1 MAIKIPVRSSASESV
16 GGKTIRIP
24 RDRKQAVNL
33 RTDTNLLGVAASST
47 VPESINKITSFLDT
61 TAQRIKAHNDKLRE
75 QEIKNFN
82 TKNLSLLTK
91 ELQDYNF
98 TIEDNRDADT
108 SLIWNNFTTFYDKT
122 LKRYKDTVYKG
133 KEEEWERFVSHFHSA
148 FNAGKSDLRLIRNNK
163 IKGNAQV
170 SFNLSL
176 DKFKTDVNKLTA
188 TYNLVDATKLLLK
201 EFNAEQKH
209 YAQIDKTLVFNA
221 ETYAY
226 NSMYQKIASAGH
238 KFVNKY
244 DGVEYLNFQTIY
256 QELRQN
262 IDYGEFIGGWVK
274 SSGISQIPEE
284 YRTELIKWAD
294 KGMKDQKD
302 FFINQQTRLNDVN
315 GDPISKLIGDWI
327 NDDLKPKDAAG
338 NDITPRTFLESMIQK
353 AESTHKITPE
363 FAESLYNRIEGIV
376 TDKGKGAKTD
386 SFGSPASLNKYID
399 KILTNQWTVR
409 DTLNVQND
417 PTIEYKGK
425 KFLMDFLKTWSTE
438 LDETK
443 KMYLEEYIATFE
455 NKITG
460 ITGKITDVMGL
471 QLLEKQKFNATKAIR
486 AIVAEGERAGISY
499 YEMFENPNSDFYIPK
514 RLDTIYNISISNLQ
528 DAQAEIKGNKD
539 FWASKYNESLSY
551 FVDADIETEGQQVY
565 TGFDMKEIV
574 DEKGVVIGQE
584 KVPIG
589 TVAIYYE
596 RYLNKPQPPN
606 QYRIVAGKKMQ
617 IPIGEYENSKEYL
630 KYIKDY
636 AIWLSKGNFNTMKIP
651 SIYKSILGYTD
662 LADKEK
668 LENQ

>member
-1 MAIKIPVRSSASESV
+1 MAIRIPVRSSASESV

-33 RTDTNLLGVAASST
+33 RTDTNLLGVAASSS

-61 TAQRIKAHNDKLRE
+61 TAQRIKAHNNKLRK

-98 TIEDNRDADT
+98 AIEDDRDADT
-108 SLIWNNFTTFYDKT
+108 SLIWNNFDTFYKKT
-122 LKRYKDTVYKG
+122 LKKYKDTVYKG

-148 FNAGKSDLRLIRNNK
+148 FNAGKSDLRLVRNNK
-163 IKGNAQV
+163 IKGNARV

-176 DKFKTDVNKLTA
+176 DKFKTDISKLPTSQ
-188 TYNLVDATKLLLK
+188 NLVYATQLLLN
-201 EFNAEQKH
+201 EFNAEQNH
-209 YAQIDKTLVFNA
+209 YAQIDNTLVFDA

-226 NSMYQKIASAGH
+226 KSMYQKIASADH

-244 DGVEYLNFQTIY
+244 DTYEYLNFQDIY
-256 QELRQN
+256 QELRKN
-262 IDYGEFIGGWVK
+262 KTYGTFGK
-274 SSGISQIPEE
+274 IPEK

-302 FFINQQTRLNDVN
+302 FFVNQQARLNDVN

-327 NDDLKPKDAAG
+327 NDDLKSKDAAG
-338 NDITPRTFLESMIQK
+338 NDIPPRTYLESLVQK

-363 FAESLYNRIEGIV
+363 FAKSLYDRIEGIV
-376 TDKGKGAKTD
+376 IDKSKGAKTD
-386 SFGSPASLNKYID
+386 LFGSPASLNKYID

-425 KFLMDFLKTWSTE
+425 KFLMDFLKTWRTE

-443 KMYLEEYIATFE
+443 KMYIEEYIATFE
-455 NKITG
+455 NKVTG
-460 ITGKITDVMGL
+460 PIGKVTAIQFGK
-471 QLLEKQKFNATKAIR
+471 LLDKQKFNATKAIR

-499 YEMFENPNSDFYIPK
+499 YEMFENPNNEEWYIPK
-514 RLDTIYNISISNLQ
+514 RLDTIYNISISTIDDIQ
-528 DAQAEIKGNKD
+528 KEITANKD
-539 FWASKYNESLSY
+539 FWRSKYNEALSY
-551 FVDADIETEGQQVY
+551 YVDADIETEGQQVY
-565 TGFDMKEIV
+565 EGFDMKEIV
-574 DEKGVVIGQE
+574 DEKGVVIGQK
-584 KVPIG
+584 KVPIIG
-589 TVAIYYE
+589 KTAVYYE

-606 QYRIVAGKKMQ
+606 QYRIVAGKKIQ

-636 AIWLSKGNFNTMKIP
+636 AIWLEKGNFNTMKIP

>member
-1 MAIKIPVRSSASESV
+1 MAIKIPVRSSASASV
-16 GGKTIRIP
+16 GGSTIRIP
-24 RDRKQAVNL
+24 RERGKSTVNL
-33 RTDTNLLGVAASST
+33 PKTNLLSS
-47 VPESINKITSFLDT
+47 VPNAIAPAFDKLTAFLDV
-61 TAQRIKAHNDKLRE
+61 TAARVKAHNDKLRE

-98 TIEDNRDADT
+98 AIEDDRDADT
-108 SLIWNNFTTFYDKT
+108 SLIWNNFTTFYEKT

-148 FNAGKSDLRLIRNNK
+148 FNAGKSDLRLVRNNK
-163 IKGNAQV
+163 IKGNARV

-176 DKFKTDVNKLTA
+176 DKFKTDVSKLTA
-188 TYNLVDATKLLLK
+188 TYNLLDSTKILLK
-201 EFNAEQKH
+201 EFNAEQNH
-209 YAQIDKTLVFNA
+209 YAQIDNTLVFDA

-226 NSMYQKIASAGH
+226 KSMYQKIASAGH

-244 DGVEYLNFQTIY
+244 DGKEYLNFQTIY

-262 IDYGEFIGGWVK
+262 KDYGEFIGGWVK
-274 SSGISQIPEE
+274 SSGISKIPEK
-284 YRTELIKWAD
+284 YRTELIQWAD

-302 FFINQQTRLNDVN
+302 FFINQQARLNDVN

-338 NDITPRTFLESMIQK
+338 NDIQPRTFLESMIQK

-363 FAESLYNRIEGIV
+363 FAKGLYTRIKTIS
-376 TDKGKGAKTD
+376 TDKDKGQKTD
-386 SFGSPASLNKYID
+386 SFGSPASLNKYMD

-417 PTIEYKGK
+417 PTIEYKGE
-425 KFLMDFLKTWSTE
+425 KFLMDFLKTWRTE

-443 KMYLEEYIATFE
+443 KMYIEEYIATFE

-460 ITGKITDVMGL
+460 VTGQITDIMGL

-499 YEMFENPNSDFYIPK
+499 YEMFENPNSGWYIPK
-514 RLDTIYNISISNLQ
+514 RLDSIYNISISNLGQ
-528 DAQAEIKGNKD
+528 IQTEVATNKN

-551 FVDADIETEGQQVY
+551 YVDADIDTPGQQVY
-565 TGFDMKEIV
+565 EKFDMKEIV

-589 TVAIYYE
+589 KVAIYYE

-606 QYRIVAGKKMQ
+606 QYRIVEGKKIQ
-617 IPIGEYENSKEYL
+617 IPISEYENSKEYL
-630 KYIKDY
+630 KYVKDY

-651 SIYKSILGYTD
+651 SIYKGVLGYTD

>member
-1 MAIKIPVRSSASESV
+1 MAIKIP
-16 GGKTIRIP
+16 
-24 RDRKQAVNL
+24 RDKLPAVNL
-33 RTDTNLLGVAASST
+33 RTDTNLLGVAASSNI
-47 VPESINKITSFLDT
+47 PESINKITSFLDK

-98 TIEDNRDADT
+98 AVEDNRDVDT
-108 SLIWNNFTTFYDKT
+108 SLIWGDFTTFYNKT
-122 LKRYKDTVYKG
+122 LKRYKNTVYKG
-133 KEEEWERFVSHFHSA
+133 KEEEWERFVSSFHSA

-170 SFNLSL
+170 SFNLSTE
-176 DKFKTDVNKLTA
+176 KFKTDINKLPQSS
-188 TYNLVDATKLLLK
+188 NLVDATKLLLK
-201 EFNAEQKH
+201 EFNAEQRH
-209 YAQIDKTLVFNA
+209 YAQIDKTLVFDA

-226 NSMYQKIASAGH
+226 KSMYQKIASAEH
-238 KFVNKY
+238 KFMNKY
-244 DGVEYLNFQTIY
+244 DGEEYLNFQDIY
-256 QELRQN
+256 KELRQN
-262 IDYGEFIGGWVK
+262 KTYGKFGK
-274 SSGISQIPEE
+274 IPEK

-338 NDITPRTFLESMIQK
+338 NDIPPRTFLESMIQK

-376 TDKGKGAKTD
+376 TDKSKGATTD
-386 SFGSPASLNKYID
+386 SFGNPASLNKYID

-443 KMYLEEYIATFE
+443 KMYIDEYIATFE

-460 ITGKITDVMGL
+460 VTGKITDVMGL

-514 RLDTIYNISISNLQ
+514 RLDTIYNISISNLSKIQ
-528 DAQAEIKGNKD
+528 VEVETNKD

-565 TGFDMKEIV
+565 EGFDMKEIV

-596 RYLNKPQPPN
+596 RYLNKPQQPN
-606 QYRIVAGKKMQ
+606 QYRIVEGKKIK
-617 IPIGEYENSKEYL
+617 IPINEYENSKEYL